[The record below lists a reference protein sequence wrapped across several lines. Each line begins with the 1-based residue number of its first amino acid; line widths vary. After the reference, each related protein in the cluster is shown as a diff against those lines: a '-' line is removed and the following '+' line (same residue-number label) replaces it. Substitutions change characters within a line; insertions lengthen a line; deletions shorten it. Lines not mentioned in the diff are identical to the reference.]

1 MKTLIYSDRA
11 IKQLDALPLSAQE
24 QVTGAL
30 EQYAMHGVGDV
41 KKLSGREG
49 YRLRAGNYRVVFSED
64 QITVIAVYVGRRD
77 TTTYR

>member
-1 MKTLIYSDRA
+1 MKTLVYSTRA
-11 IKQLDALPLSAQE
+11 TKQLDALPLPAQE

-30 EQYAMHGVGDV
+30 ERYAMHGIGDV
-41 KKLSGREG
+41 KKMGGREG
-49 YRLRAGNYRVVFSED
+49 YRLRAGSYRVVFDED